1 MAACDGSEIQS
12 WYSGALLPQ
21 VPEDQ
26 RLASTGRADHAVDG
40 AMIDKVSEA
49 LDYYKKEA
57 KLSTPIT
64 RRR

>member
-1 MAACDGSEIQS
+1 M
-12 WYSGALLPQ
+12 Y
-21 VPEDQ
+21 Q
-26 RLASTGRADHAVDG
+26 RLASTILVTRRADHAVDG